1 MIALFGSLLSIV
13 AMFGGFVA
21 FMVTLTLVG
30 MLWSGKITLPGTD
43 ARRVQRADN
52 DARIAQFRFETAQ
65 ANLNREIME
74 TRGKE
79 EITALLEAVA
89 DGRFK
94 KMLEEGE
101 TA

>member
-1 MIALFGSLLSIV
+1 VIGLLNNLLDIV

-21 FMVTLTLVG
+21 FIVTLTLVG

-52 DARIAQFRFETAQ
+52 DAKIAQFKFEAAQ
-65 ANLNREIME
+65 TNLNREIME

-79 EITALLEAVA
+79 EITALLEAAA
-89 DGRFK
+89 DGKFARA
-94 KMLEEGE
+94 LEEAK
-101 TA
+101 T